1 MIPFFEH
8 VHKKI
13 KQNESLLSIGL
24 DPDPKSMPDMVK
36 KHENPLLSFNQM
48 MIDVTCDLVCC
59 YKVNMASYLREGIS
73 GFQTLI
79 DTIQYAKKCDVPV
92 ILDGK
97 WNESGNMASAY
108 AQMAFELLGVE
119 AVTLNPYLGEDGI
132 SPFRKYKEK
141 GVFVICFTSN
151 LSRIDMQM
159 VPVSLPNEPEF
170 PLYLITAQQIVKWN
184 KNGNL
189 GVVVGITTP
198 EELAGIRDCV
208 GSEIPILCIGVGIQG
223 GDLEEILWAGSA
235 KEGKLII
242 NISKAIIHASNGDN
256 FAEMARCEAKMFVDQ
271 MQTYFTQ
278 VREEIDSG
286 V

>member
-8 VHKKI
+8 VNKKI

-24 DPDPKSMPDMVK
+24 DPDPKSMPDLVK
-36 KHENPLLSFNQM
+36 KNENPLLSFNQAI
-48 MIDVTCDLVCC
+48 IDVTFDLVCC
-59 YKVNMASYLREGIS
+59 YKVNMACFLRVGIT

-79 DTIQYAKKCDVPV
+79 DTIQYAKKYDVPV

-97 WNESGNMASAY
+97 WSESGNMASAY
-108 AQMAFELLGVE
+108 AQMAFELLGVD
-119 AVTLNPYLGEDGI
+119 AVTLNPYLGEDGV
-132 SPFRKYKEK
+132 SPFRKYKEH
-141 GVFVICFTSN
+141 GVFVLCFTSN

-159 VPVSLPNEPEF
+159 VPVSLPNEPEV

-189 GVVVGITTP
+189 GAIVGITTP
-198 EELAGIRDCV
+198 EELAGIRECV
-208 GSEIPILCIGVGIQG
+208 GPEAPILCMGVGIQG

-278 VREEIDSG
+278 VREEIDLG